1 MRSPALSIIFWA
13 RRNLFATPKD
23 IALTALLVLLSFWAI
38 SHVIYWAVF
47 VARWDVVSDSLR
59 VFLVGTLP
67 STELWRAWAALLL
80 VASIVGSVSG
90 LGFAIRPRHMVFGI
104 LLFVILAVT
113 FVGND
118 IAALAALS
126 GVMASFAASW
136 LLVSRLAPSTG
147 CVGLF
152 VTGSLAIIVMIL
164 APAGMDRW
172 GGLLLSL
179 IFTLVSSFFI
189 LLFGVILAFGR
200 RSSNLA
206 LRLFCIMYIESM
218 RSLPLILIVYWIWIA
233 GPLFL
238 PTWNVA
244 TVTRGIAG
252 FVVYFSAVAAESVR
266 GGLQGL
272 PKGQLEA
279 ARSLGLGEFAINFHI
294 LLPQALRASLPAL
307 MGNILDVFNFVPVI
321 FVVGLADFLRT
332 GEMVLASPAYSDRT
346 YEVYVFMLAT
356 YFVIGSVLTFVARG
370 LEHNLA
376 KGSRRLSELD

>member
-67 STELWRAWAALLL
+67 STEFWRAWVALLL
-80 VASIVGSVSG
+80 VASIVGSVSW
-90 LGFAIRPRHMVFGI
+90 LGFAIRPRHMVFGF
-104 LLFVILAVT
+104 LLLVFLTVT
-113 FVGND
+113 FVGNNLV
-118 IAALAALS
+118 ALAALS
-126 GVMASFAASW
+126 GVMASFAVSW
-136 LLVSRLAPSTG
+136 VLVSRLAPSTAY
-147 CVGLF
+147 VGLF
-152 VTGSLAIIVMIL
+152 VTGSLALIVTIL

-189 LLFGVILAFGR
+189 LVFGVILAFGR

-279 ARSLGLGEFAINFHI
+279 ARSLGLGEFDINYHV

-307 MGNILDVFNFVPVI
+307 MGNILDVFNFVPVV

-332 GEMVLASPAYSDRT
+332 GEMVLASPSYSNRT
-346 YEVYVFMLAT
+346 YEVYAFMLAT
-356 YFVIGSVLTFVARG
+356 YFVIGSVLTIVARG
-370 LEHNLA
+370 LEHHLA